1 MNAGHN
7 SKLTQGEY
15 DALLMDCARK
25 ESAHLARI
33 AALQNDRKADRKIFQ
48 SYGFTLNEVDT
59 LVKAMN
65 AEDKEKVGEKHRR
78 QANALSLLGI
88 IKKQGDLFEDD
99 RDYLDKVFDDGKVA
113 GLKALDRV
121 SEYMAGTD
129 EDQAWLRGY
138 DAGQEEQRKNLL
150 SAMEK
155 INAEADRGHGDNP
168 EFPDQEAA

>member
-25 ESAHLARI
+25 ESIHLARI
-33 AALQNDRKADRKIFQ
+33 AALQADRKADRKIFQ
-48 SYGFTLNEVDT
+48 SYGYTLHEVDT
-59 LVKAMN
+59 VVKGMN
-65 AEDKEKVGEKHRR
+65 AEDKDKVAEKHRR

-88 IKKQGDLFEDD
+88 VKKQGDLFEDE
-99 RDYLDKVFDDGKVA
+99 RDYLDKVFDDGKIA

-121 SEYMAGTD
+121 SGFMAGTD

-138 DAGQEEQRKNLL
+138 DAGQEEQRKNLV

-155 INAEADRGHGDNP
+155 INSASDEDHGDPDFPDAEA
-168 EFPDQEAA
+168 A